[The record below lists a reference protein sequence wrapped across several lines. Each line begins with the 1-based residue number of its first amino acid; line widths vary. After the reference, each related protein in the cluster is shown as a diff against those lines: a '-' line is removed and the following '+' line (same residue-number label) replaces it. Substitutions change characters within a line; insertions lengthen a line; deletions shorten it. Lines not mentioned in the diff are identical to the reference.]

1 MYRIRISLGLFT
13 VEPSV
18 KNRVPEEETAKPW
31 LTSTQAFVTAT
42 TPAGARIGY
51 DPWLISEEALAR
63 YADAHGV
70 LIEVVDS
77 SHAEAHR
84 RCTADVLE
92 GVRDGRITPTL

>member
-1 MYRIRISLGLFT
+1 MM
-13 VEPSV
+13 V
-18 KNRVPEEETAKPW
+18 NRFYEAILEGRYQLPIDMLQGTDDEGA
-31 LTSTQAFVTAT
+31 
-42 TPAGARIGY
+42 PAY
-51 DPWLISEEALAR
+51 LAR